1 MTYDDGILTVYR
13 PQNTAG
19 PGDQPQP
26 GLTFRGRYYYSI
38 SSLGVT
44 RYYAAMQAGQDVAAV
59 VAVPGWSDIMTN
71 DIVVLDEQPGRQY
84 RADMVQP
91 ETDEM
96 GLKNM
101 RVTLGVLSVDYQI
114 PTEDQ
119 GGAAYCT

>member
-26 GLTFRGRYYYSI
+26 GYIFKGRYYYSI

-44 RYYAAMQAGQDVAAV
+44 RYYAAMQAGQDVSAIV
-59 VAVPGWSDIMTN
+59 TVPGWDDIITN
-71 DIVVLDEQPGRQY
+71 DIVVLDNGRQY
-84 RADMVQP
+84 WAEMVQP
-91 ETDEM
+91 ETDAF
-96 GLKNM
+96 GLRIM

>member
-19 PGDQPQP
+19 PGNKPQP

-44 RYYAAMQAGQDVAAV
+44 RYYAAMQAGQHVSAV
-59 VAVPGWSDIMTN
+59 VAVPGWN
-71 DIVVLDEQPGRQY
+71 DIVTNDVIVLDDGRKY
-84 RADMVQP
+84 RAEMVQP
-91 ETDEM
+91 ETDEF
-96 GLKNM
+96 GL
-101 RVTLGVLSVDYQI
+101 RITRITLGVLSVDYQI

-119 GGAAYCT
+119 SGAAYCT

>member
-1 MTYDDGILTVYR
+1 MTFDDGILSVYR

-19 PGDQPQP
+19 PGDKPQP

-44 RYYAAMQAGQDVAAV
+44 RYYAAMQAGQDVSAIV
-59 VAVPGWSDIMTN
+59 TVPGWDDIMTN
-71 DIVVLDEQPGRQY
+71 DIVVLDDGRQY
-84 RADMVQP
+84 WAEMVQP
-91 ETDEM
+91 ETDAF
-96 GLKNM
+96 GL
-101 RVTLGVLSVDYQI
+101 RITRITLGVLSVDYQI